1 MRTTLLDLLSKTKT
15 LCKEMLP
22 DLRTL
27 TNWSGDN
34 LHECEKNERTK
45 LVSEFQHATTDFQE
59 AQRLA
64 LEKYLEYVRD
74 KKALI
79 DEENEEFE
87 ISPDGRGQQFKQ
99 KQKLLEG
106 VARDEVVIMY
116 QKLIKEREP
125 EIVAIEMG
133 INDVDDIL
141 LDFSNIFLP
150 QASQKGIVLA

>member
-1 MRTTLLDLLSKTKT
+1 M
-15 LCKEMLP
+15 
-22 DLRTL
+22 
-27 TNWSGDN
+27 
-34 LHECEKNERTK
+34 
-45 LVSEFQHATTDFQE
+45 TDFQE

-64 LEKYLEYVRD
+64 LEKYLEYVKD

-87 ISPDGRGQQFKQ
+87 LSPDGRGQHFKQ

-106 VARDEVVIMY
+106 IARDEVVIMY

-141 LDFSNIFLP
+141 LDFSHIFLP
-150 QASQKGIVLA
+150 QVSQKGIFLA